1 MNKQRN
7 ARTLMVAGAATA
19 VALAMLTTGTASA
32 ANGTYYSSKQPY
44 VAPGAGVIAGYSAA
58 PEGYEPV
65 YTEIIARHGSRGLSS
80 YKYDALLEKMGRTAA
95 EVDGFVSEEARDTF
109 MANVRAI
116 TEANVDN
123 GYGMLTGQGATQ
135 HRGIGAR
142 AYERNARLFD
152 EAVFDGGT
160 VAYESSGEA
169 RATESGENFKAGF
182 DAASG
187 GELADAYVAPSDAAG
202 DGAAAAFQKSP
213 DTLYF
218 HKTENPDGT
227 EKTGEAAAIASR
239 YERFVDDDA
248 IIGNAEDY
256 IEDLDAA
263 RKVSYDLL
271 SQIFKA
277 DFLDAIDRGE
287 YSWFNTIDGREHPD
301 ADEDG
306 VDDTGQ
312 DVRSCAVEGD
322 PDEVIARYG
331 EDACGETGKS
341 IESVVDAAM
350 DLYNLY
356 IIAADMTE
364 ENTGGHT
371 FDFDRYF
378 ANVGQEDGETF
389 AWILDMEDFYEKG
402 PSYAGQ
408 NETYRIAQPL
418 LDDFFD
424 SIDERMAG
432 GDTVATF
439 RFAHAETIMPF
450 AALIKAPSS
459 EVQAPAVEDPQ
470 GLADVFTYDDNP
482 WRGESV
488 TPMAANIQWDVYA
501 RDGVDPATGEAYTPI
516 VRMLYNETEVAFN
529 DECTPIAEG
538 SRWYKESELKSCLG
552 LPESRV
558 ETDESPTIA
567 VDDGTPATPD
577 DDRNDDGAAD
587 DAGDGAADAADGTDT
602 AADGDDAADAADRN
616 AAKPSGLAATG
627 VATAVPALAA
637 LALSAAGVTV
647 AMAARRRQR

>member
-7 ARTLMVAGAATA
+7 VRTLMVTGAATVA
-19 VALAMLTTGTASA
+19 ALAMLVTGTASA

-44 VAPGAGVIAGYSAA
+44 IAPSDDVIAGYSAA

-80 YKYDALLEKMGRTAA
+80 YKYDALLEKMGQTAA
-95 EVDGFVSEEARDTF
+95 EVGGFVSDEARDTF
-109 MANVRAI
+109 MANVKAI
-116 TEANVDN
+116 TAANVEN

-135 HRGIGAR
+135 HQGIGAR
-142 AYERNARLFD
+142 AYERNAQLFD
-152 EAVFDGGT
+152 EAAADGGT
-160 VAYESSGEA
+160 IAYESSGEA

-182 DAASG
+182 DAASN
-187 GELADAYVAPSDAAG
+187 GELADAYVTPSDAAG

-218 HKTENPDGT
+218 HKTSNPDGT
-227 EKTGEAAAIASR
+227 KKTGAAADIASR
-239 YERFVDDDA
+239 YEQFIDDDD

-256 IEDLDAA
+256 IEKQVDAVQEA
-263 RKVSYDLL
+263 SYDLL
-271 SQIFKA
+271 SQIFTD
-277 DFLDAIDRGE
+277 DFLEAIDAGE
-287 YSWFNTIDGREHPD
+287 YKWFNTSDGEEHPD
-301 ADEDG
+301 EDEDG
-306 VDDTGQ
+306 IDDDTGE

-322 PDEVIARYG
+322 PDEVIAEYG

-364 ENTGGHT
+364 ENTGDHT
-371 FDFDRYF
+371 FDFDQYF
-378 ANVGQEDGETF
+378 EDISQEDGETF

-418 LDDFFD
+418 LDDFFA

-450 AALIKAPSS
+450 AALIKAPGS

-470 GLADVFTYDDNP
+470 GLDDVFTYENNP

-501 RDGVDPATGEAYTPI
+501 KDGIDPATGEAYTPI

-529 DECTPIAEG
+529 SECTPIAEG
-538 SRWYKESELKSCLG
+538 SYWYKESELKSCLG
-552 LPESRV
+552 LTESRV

-567 VDDGTPATPD
+567 VDDETPTTPD
-577 DDRNDDGAAD
+577 DGDATGDVDG
-587 DAGDGAADAADGTDT
+587 
-602 AADGDDAADAADRN
+602 DGDDGDGEDTTDDVADTEGQGDAS
-616 AAKPSGLAATG
+616 PSSLATTG
-627 VATAVPALAA
+627 VSMTVPAIAA
-637 LALSAAGVTV
+637 IALIAAGVTV
-647 AMAARRRQR
+647 AMVARRRQR